1 MDPALLFMVV
11 IYCPCVED
19 MVHVANV
26 LYLISYLVRDILWL
40 RVLTIFAG
48 LSLLPFY
55 CHCSDHVL
63 WAPIGWNA
71 LFISVNLIQIGILLR
86 ERRPRRLDGPEQELY
101 DNVFS
106 ELTPGEF
113 RQLLKV
119 GEWREIETGTTVVQR
134 DTVVRDIQVLQRG
147 ALEVRSAG
155 GVIDRDTPGQ
165 FVGEM
170 SFLSGEKATADV
182 VAIEPSLVF
191 VWPQESLNK
200 LLDKKPALAFKI
212 RGILSLDVVAK
223 LRNHGQPV
231 R

>member
-55 CHCSDHVL
+55 CHCSDHIL

-119 GEWREIETGTTVVQR
+119 GEWRKIETGTTVVQR

>member
-55 CHCSDHVL
+55 CHCSDHIL

-147 ALEVRSAG
+147 ALEVRSTG

>member
-55 CHCSDHVL
+55 CHCSDHIL

-106 ELTPGEF
+106 ELTTGEF

-119 GEWREIETGTTVVQR
+119 GEWRKIETGTTVVQR